1 MNVQRIPIT
10 DRLQWLDLRKQDVT
24 ASTIGALRGL
34 HPYTSRLKLYKEKTG
49 FDFKVEENV
58 RMKRG
63 SLLEAAVAA
72 RVGQERPD
80 WTIVPA
86 GEYLRDPD
94 ARLGATPD
102 FYIHGDPR
110 GLGILQTKL
119 SIPQV
124 FDRAWRDDEGGVMA
138 PMWIRLQAL
147 TEAMLADAAFGA
159 IGVYLDHPFRDDCY
173 VIEFERHAA
182 AEAAI
187 RADVAQFWQD
197 VEFEIEPDAD
207 GKVDAELV
215 ALMYPTSVPLKQI
228 DLTSDNYLPT
238 ALAERAE
245 IKERM
250 KLGAARCEEIE
261 TDLKFKMGDAELALF
276 NGFSVTLKTQNR
288 KAYSVKETS
297 FRRLNITDL
306 RPKETLDG
314 QYAGSF

>member
-1 MNVQRIPIT
+1 MIQRIPIT
-10 DRLQWLDLRKQDVT
+10 SREQWLDLRKQDVT

-58 RMKRG
+58 RMRRG

-72 RVGQERPD
+72 RVGQERPH
-80 WTIVPA
+80 WQIVPA

-110 GLGILQTKL
+110 GLGVLQTKL

-124 FDRAWRDDEGGVMA
+124 FEHVWRDDEGGVTA

-147 TEAMLADAAFGA
+147 TEAMQADAAFGA
-159 IGVYLDHPFRDDCY
+159 IGVYIDHPFSDDCY
-173 VIEFERHAA
+173 VIEFERHAG

-187 RADVAQFWQD
+187 RADVAQFWSD
-197 VEFEIEPDAD
+197 VEWGIEPDPD
-207 GKVDAELV
+207 GKVDADLV
-215 ALMYPTSVPLKQI
+215 KLMYPDSDPLIHI
-228 DLTSDNYLPT
+228 DLSGDNYLT
-238 ALAERAE
+238 SGLAERAE
-245 IKERM
+245 IK
-250 KLGAARCEEIE
+250 ARIKSDEARVAEIE
-261 TDLKFKMGDAELALF
+261 TELKGKMGAAELAHF
-276 NGFSVTLKTQNR
+276 NGFVVTHKTQTR

-297 FRRLNITDL
+297 FRRLNVTDL

-314 QYAGSF
+314 QHAGF